1 NAVDFGGKKI
11 KSVQVKAMS
20 QTGGTLQVR
29 LDKADGTL
37 LTEVNVPKGTA
48 WNTVSARM
56 LKYQKGIH
64 NLIVVLKDKNPVEI
78 DWIQF
83 VN

>member
-1 NAVDFGGKKI
+1 
-11 KSVQVKAMS
+11 
-20 QTGGTLQVR
+20 
-29 LDKADGTL
+29 
-37 LTEVNVPKGTA
+37 
-48 WNTVSARM
+48 M